1 MTDDPLPP
9 DDRTDEA
16 MESTHSIASPD
27 ALSRDASSSTGE
39 SKNNDDQLV
48 LKIVRKLIEWQET
61 GTKCLRVS
69 QILSAKADNIEAESL
84 FAGRF
89 RLIKQLGQ
97 GGFGRVYLAIDTK
110 QKQMS
115 PNREVALKTPI
126 VPTDE
131 ITQGVKSESYIPD
144 EWYRNRRAPIER
156 WIKEIVLHNEI
167 ADLAPD
173 GIVPILSWSAPVLE
187 NLESILEHLQSNPI
201 WFAMPVY
208 EQTLKEY
215 VENNIGVSGWI
226 PVDDAVRILKKIA
239 VTMQKLHNFKPLSPQ
254 KVFIH
259 RDLKPSN
266 ILIDKNGNPL
276 IADFGLA
283 INRHDQLASG
293 NPAPGTPWFQ
303 APELMNATGEASQR
317 TDIWAWGVI
326 AYWLL
331 SGQQPFPCNA
341 RVKNSSPADSLT
353 NIEDLDDYLPPIVM
367 KCLAKDPTQRF
378 GSFKE
383 VLNALDVHKLPA
395 SRPTLLIRYLRAV
408 PAVAWYAMFA
418 MVLVISLL
426 AYEWVTLDPE
436 LCFPLTEKYKWYSAI
451 YRFSGPIV
459 LLAAIVF
466 VITKKRHL
474 VLAEV
479 ARNSG
484 IIIMITGVAAYVLC
498 LPLKHFEK
506 NHTKVVESTNLNP
519 TEIRILVCNYRN
531 SSKTENLTL
540 KSDVIYRLESLDEQ
554 LSNVSFKIISRDFDF
569 GWIDTDAVEEVGRCY
584 LTPVVFWG
592 EYDSKGYFTRV
603 RDLAFEFHNRK
614 NEFLE
619 TSIPS
624 RRLFDLSEI
633 HINRGIGEGRAPH
646 DEVRK
651 RCDFLMNVL
660 LSQRASHPELKLSCL
675 ERALNAIK
683 DWAPASEVSD
693 MMQRIAFQK
702 SAVGDFDGAFKT
714 LATVISEY
722 GNDYAYLSRASICIL
737 HHQFE
742 KALLDLD
749 MARQS
754 GINPRK
760 LQFEEAR
767 YAEET
772 GDLEKAIRL
781 YEEYL
786 EKPPRKEVE
795 KVDFAFAY
803 NNLANV
809 LKSIDFI
816 GSAEKI
822 ADLYD
827 KAIETEPRI
836 AAFWRNRAV
845 LNLDLIM
852 GRDLGLETGDFA
864 TKSLSE
870 IINDCNRAIRL
881 EPSYL
886 GAHHALLEA
895 LILDRQFGNSIEK
908 SNQLLKDLDTTI
920 DGYVLR
926 GVALH
931 FAGRSKE
938 AHEAFDDAVKAVS
951 PEVAEGGIYRSN
963 VAHPIFIRRFADS
976 VQAHSINWILD
987 GIDLLRNGDR
997 AAAMASFHRAQLL
1010 ATDEVTK
1017 THVETLIES
1026 LVVPLG
1032 N

>member
-1 MTDDPLPP
+1 MTEDPLPP

-97 GGFGRVYLAIDTK
+97 GGFGRVYLAIDIK

-131 ITQGVKSESYIPD
+131 ITQGVKSESCIPD
-144 EWYRNRRAPIER
+144 EWYRNRQTPIER

-173 GIVPILSWSAPVLE
+173 GIVPILSSSAPVFE
-187 NLESILEHLQSNPI
+187 DLESILEHLQSNPI

-215 VENNIGVSGWI
+215 VEKNKGVSGLI
-226 PVDDAVRILKKIA
+226 PVDDAVLILKKIA
-239 VTMQKLHNFKPLSPQ
+239 VTMQKLHNFKPLFPQ

-283 INRHDQLASG
+283 INRHDQRASG

-303 APELMNATGEASQR
+303 APELMNATGEASPR

-326 AYWLL
+326 AYLLL
-331 SGQQPFPCNA
+331 SGQQPFPCNE

-395 SRPTLLIRYLRAV
+395 SRPSLLTRYLRAV
-408 PAVAWYAMFA
+408 PAVAWYAMIA
-418 MVLVISLL
+418 MALVVSLL
-426 AYEWVTLDPE
+426 TYEWVTLDPE

-451 YRFSGPIV
+451 YRFSGPMA
-459 LLAAIVF
+459 LMAAIVF
-466 VITKKRHL
+466 LLTEKRHL

-479 ARNSG
+479 VGKSS
-484 IIIMITGVAAYVLC
+484 IILMITGVAAYALC
-498 LPLKHFEK
+498 LPLKHYK
-506 NHTKVVESTNLNP
+506 NNQTKVVESTNLNP
-519 TEIRILVCNYRN
+519 TLIRILVCNYKN
-531 SSKTENLTL
+531 NSKTTNATL
-540 KSDVIYRLESLDEQ
+540 RATVVDCLERLDKQ
-554 LSNVSFKIISRDFDF
+554 LEHVDFKLISRDFEFDRR
-569 GWIDTDAVEEVGRCY
+569 DTDAVEEVAEIY
-584 LTPVVFWG
+584 KTPVVFWG
-592 EYDSKGYFTRV
+592 EYDSFGYFTRV
-603 RDLAFEFHNRK
+603 RDLAFELHESK
-614 NEFLE
+614 NEFLK

-624 RRLFDLSEI
+624 DKLFDLADI
-633 HINRGIGEGRAPH
+633 HINRGDHEGRSPH
-646 DEVRK
+646 IEVAARVN
-651 RCDFLMNVL
+651 FLMNIVV
-660 LSQRASHPELKLSCL
+660 SQRSANPRLTLSCF
-675 ERALNAIK
+675 ERALSAIK
-683 DWAPASEVSD
+683 DWAPASEIST
-693 MMQRIAFQK
+693 MMQRVAFHRSK
-702 SAVGDFDGAFKT
+702 VGDFDGAFDILEK
-714 LATVISEY
+714 VISN
-722 GNDYAYLSRASICIL
+722 GGDNYAYLSRASICIL
-737 HHQFE
+737 HHQFA
-742 KALLDLD
+742 KALADLE
-749 MARQS
+749 MARKL
-754 GINPRK
+754 GIDPRK

-767 YAEET
+767 FAEET
-772 GDLEKAIRL
+772 GDLEKAVRL

-786 EKPPRKEVE
+786 AKPSSEEVE
-795 KVDFAFAY
+795 KIDFAFAY

-809 LKSIDFI
+809 YNSVDFI
-816 GSAEKI
+816 GSFKRSAE
-822 ADLYD
+822 LYD

-845 LNLDLIM
+845 HNLDFTKR
-852 GRDLGLETGDFA
+852 RDLGLETGDFA

-895 LILDRQFGNSIEK
+895 LILDRQFGNSVEK
-908 SNQLLKDLDTTI
+908 SNRLVKDLDTTC

-926 GVALH
+926 GVALY
-931 FAGRSKE
+931 FSGKFNE
-938 AHEAFDDAVKAVS
+938 ARKAFDDAVKAVG
-951 PEVAEGGIYRSN
+951 PEIADGGIFRSN
-963 VAHPIFIRRFADS
+963 VARPLFSRRFADCLQS
-976 VQAHSINWILD
+976 HSINWILN
-987 GIDLLRNGDR
+987 GIEFLRNGDSAS
-997 AAAMASFHRAQLL
+997 AAASFHRAQLL
-1010 ATDEVTK
+1010 ASDEVVK
-1017 THVETLIES
+1017 THVESQIES
-1026 LVVPLG
+1026 LFVPLG